1 MKNFHPPSPR
11 GGEEGGNY
19 SFAVYLSSIRPSVEI
34 VTTCHGMNLPLA

>member
-1 MKNFHPPSPR
+1 MKKFPSALPR